1 MKKDKD
7 KKLTYF
13 LRAAMM
19 VLTTILIV
27 LFLVIMSM
35 VGKIQGTA
43 RVVNYAGLVRGGTQR
58 MVKLEISGAPQD
70 KMYET
75 ISSYIEGLRNGSEK
89 LNFVRLDDEDFQ
101 TKMDELEKYFDE
113 LRSEILLVREKG
125 YENTEIIEKSEK
137 FFQICDEA
145 VGFAEVYSQKKATG
159 LDHLE
164 KIVLVDI
171 LGLVLIIAT
180 ELIKVVRFA
189 AQNKILQKKVYLDE
203 VTGLPN
209 KNKCEEILNETEP
222 IPVNELVAMCVFDL
236 NNLRTINNNLG
247 HDKGDEY
254 IRSFAIQLREAV
266 PEEFFAGRDGGDEF
280 IAVLKGLDHEGVRKC
295 LQNIRNQAAEYS
307 RRHPEMPI
315 SYAAG
320 YALSSDFEGSTMRE
334 LFRLADKNMYI
345 DKNRAKMEEAAEKQ
359 RMNIRLLEEITEKGF
374 QFTDCIYCD
383 ALLDQYYVLRASS
396 RFFLAEDGSYSGAVE
411 QIVQELGTDENRKSM
426 RKKLQISYLAEQIKD
441 KGEKLE
447 LPYQYRKE
455 DSICR
460 GRMTA
465 LFVNNTEDGRL
476 HHFILGF
483 EPFQNKNENTA
494 DERTRL
500 NRYYEQLKQ
509 SIVENENYAEALLQT
524 ANAVYTVDLTNDKLE
539 NVYYHEA
546 AFKVENDIQTPCSYS
561 DYCNKRS
568 RYVTEDTLENYRI
581 VDSSFK
587 LLKRFAT
594 GAKQVTVEYC
604 ETMGKENKPV
614 WLQKTVLMSRDMVY
628 DANTDKES
636 SVVHGIVLF
645 KNTSDFHEKEQQ
657 EKARLQ
663 MAYEEADSENR
674 AKTEFMNRMSHDIRT
689 PINGIMGMVDI
700 IRKNR
705 DDREKVDD
713 SLDKIQLSTRH
724 LLELVSD
731 VLDMSKLE
739 AGMFE
744 IHEDV
749 FDMNE
754 LMDEVAALVDAQL
767 VESGITHC
775 KHRSNIQHTALKG
788 SSLQLRRI
796 MVNLLSNAIKYNKSN
811 GTIDTYAE
819 ELSCDGTTVWYE
831 FKIVDTGIGM
841 SEEFIKEQLFKPF
854 TQEKNDARTLYRG
867 TGLGMSIVKALLDK
881 MGGSIEVESQLGEGS
896 TFTFRLPFKVDENA
910 IETKKEEQ
918 SSGEQKLEGK
928 QILLVED
935 NEINMEIAEFYL
947 KELGIVV
954 DKAWNGKEAI
964 DKFEESAPGT
974 YDLILMDIMMPV
986 MGGRE
991 AARRIRTLE
1000 RPDAETVRIYAMTAQ
1015 VSSESVHKCL
1025 ASGMNGHIAKP
1036 IDESKLREILT
1047 RCESVKKQ
1055 KD

>member
-1 MKKDKD
+1 
-7 KKLTYF
+7 
-13 LRAAMM
+13 
-19 VLTTILIV
+19 
-27 LFLVIMSM
+27 
-35 VGKIQGTA
+35 
-43 RVVNYAGLVRGGTQR
+43 
-58 MVKLEISGAPQD
+58 
-70 KMYET
+70 
-75 ISSYIEGLRNGSEK
+75 
-89 LNFVRLDDEDFQ
+89 
-101 TKMDELEKYFDE
+101 
-113 LRSEILLVREKG
+113 
-125 YENTEIIEKSEK
+125 
-137 FFQICDEA
+137 
-145 VGFAEVYSQKKATG
+145 
-159 LDHLE
+159 
-164 KIVLVDI
+164 
-171 LGLVLIIAT
+171 
-180 ELIKVVRFA
+180 
-189 AQNKILQKKVYLDE
+189 
-203 VTGLPN
+203 
-209 KNKCEEILNETEP
+209 
-222 IPVNELVAMCVFDL
+222 
-236 NNLRTINNNLG
+236 
-247 HDKGDEY
+247 
-254 IRSFAIQLREAV
+254 
-266 PEEFFAGRDGGDEF
+266 
-280 IAVLKGLDHEGVRKC
+280 
-295 LQNIRNQAAEYS
+295 
-307 RRHPEMPI
+307 
-315 SYAAG
+315 
-320 YALSSDFEGSTMRE
+320 
-334 LFRLADKNMYI
+334 
-345 DKNRAKMEEAAEKQ
+345 
-359 RMNIRLLEEITEKGF
+359 
-374 QFTDCIYCD
+374 
-383 ALLDQYYVLRASS
+383 
-396 RFFLAEDGSYSGAVE
+396 
-411 QIVQELGTDENRKSM
+411 
-426 RKKLQISYLAEQIKD
+426 
-441 KGEKLE
+441 
-447 LPYQYRKE
+447 
-455 DSICR
+455 
-460 GRMTA
+460 MTA

-705 DDREKVDD
+705 DDWGKVDD

-767 VESGITHC
+767 VESSITHC

-796 MVNLLSNAIKYNKSN
+796 MVNLLSNAIKYNKPN

>member
-1 MKKDKD
+1 
-7 KKLTYF
+7 
-13 LRAAMM
+13 
-19 VLTTILIV
+19 
-27 LFLVIMSM
+27 
-35 VGKIQGTA
+35 
-43 RVVNYAGLVRGGTQR
+43 
-58 MVKLEISGAPQD
+58 
-70 KMYET
+70 
-75 ISSYIEGLRNGSEK
+75 
-89 LNFVRLDDEDFQ
+89 
-101 TKMDELEKYFDE
+101 
-113 LRSEILLVREKG
+113 
-125 YENTEIIEKSEK
+125 
-137 FFQICDEA
+137 
-145 VGFAEVYSQKKATG
+145 
-159 LDHLE
+159 
-164 KIVLVDI
+164 
-171 LGLVLIIAT
+171 
-180 ELIKVVRFA
+180 
-189 AQNKILQKKVYLDE
+189 
-203 VTGLPN
+203 
-209 KNKCEEILNETEP
+209 
-222 IPVNELVAMCVFDL
+222 
-236 NNLRTINNNLG
+236 
-247 HDKGDEY
+247 
-254 IRSFAIQLREAV
+254 
-266 PEEFFAGRDGGDEF
+266 
-280 IAVLKGLDHEGVRKC
+280 
-295 LQNIRNQAAEYS
+295 
-307 RRHPEMPI
+307 
-315 SYAAG
+315 
-320 YALSSDFEGSTMRE
+320 MRE

-359 RMNIRLLEEITEKGF
+359 KMNIRLLEEITAKGY

-411 QIVQELGTDENRKSM
+411 QIVQELGMDENRKSM

-447 LPYQYRKE
+447 LSYQYRKE

-483 EPFQNKNENTA
+483 EPFQNKNENTS
-494 DERTRL
+494 DEKTRL

-524 ANAVYTVDLTNDKLE
+524 ANAVYTVDLTNDRLE

-546 AFKVENDIQTPCSYS
+546 AFKVENDIQTPRSYS

-604 ETMGKENKPV
+604 EMMGKENKPV

-767 VESGITHC
+767 VESSITHC

-796 MVNLLSNAIKYNKSN
+796 MVNLLSNAIKYNKPN

>member
-1 MKKDKD
+1 
-7 KKLTYF
+7 
-13 LRAAMM
+13 
-19 VLTTILIV
+19 
-27 LFLVIMSM
+27 
-35 VGKIQGTA
+35 
-43 RVVNYAGLVRGGTQR
+43 
-58 MVKLEISGAPQD
+58 
-70 KMYET
+70 
-75 ISSYIEGLRNGSEK
+75 
-89 LNFVRLDDEDFQ
+89 
-101 TKMDELEKYFDE
+101 MDELEKYFDE

-203 VTGLPN
+203 ATGLPN

-307 RRHPEMPI
+307 RQHPEMPI

-705 DDREKVDD
+705 DDWGKVDD

-767 VESGITHC
+767 VESSITHC

-796 MVNLLSNAIKYNKSN
+796 MVNLLSNAIKYNKP
-811 GTIDTYAE
+811 
-819 ELSCDGTTVWYE
+819 
-831 FKIVDTGIGM
+831 IVDTGIGM

-910 IETKKEEQ
+910 IETQKEEQ

>member
-203 VTGLPN
+203 ATGLPN

-345 DKNRAKMEEAAEKQ
+345 DNNRAKMEEAAEKQ

>member
-1 MKKDKD
+1 
-7 KKLTYF
+7 
-13 LRAAMM
+13 
-19 VLTTILIV
+19 
-27 LFLVIMSM
+27 
-35 VGKIQGTA
+35 
-43 RVVNYAGLVRGGTQR
+43 
-58 MVKLEISGAPQD
+58 
-70 KMYET
+70 
-75 ISSYIEGLRNGSEK
+75 
-89 LNFVRLDDEDFQ
+89 
-101 TKMDELEKYFDE
+101 
-113 LRSEILLVREKG
+113 
-125 YENTEIIEKSEK
+125 
-137 FFQICDEA
+137 
-145 VGFAEVYSQKKATG
+145 
-159 LDHLE
+159 
-164 KIVLVDI
+164 
-171 LGLVLIIAT
+171 
-180 ELIKVVRFA
+180 
-189 AQNKILQKKVYLDE
+189 
-203 VTGLPN
+203 
-209 KNKCEEILNETEP
+209 
-222 IPVNELVAMCVFDL
+222 
-236 NNLRTINNNLG
+236 
-247 HDKGDEY
+247 
-254 IRSFAIQLREAV
+254 
-266 PEEFFAGRDGGDEF
+266 
-280 IAVLKGLDHEGVRKC
+280 
-295 LQNIRNQAAEYS
+295 
-307 RRHPEMPI
+307 
-315 SYAAG
+315 
-320 YALSSDFEGSTMRE
+320 
-334 LFRLADKNMYI
+334 
-345 DKNRAKMEEAAEKQ
+345 
-359 RMNIRLLEEITEKGF
+359 
-374 QFTDCIYCD
+374 
-383 ALLDQYYVLRASS
+383 
-396 RFFLAEDGSYSGAVE
+396 
-411 QIVQELGTDENRKSM
+411 
-426 RKKLQISYLAEQIKD
+426 
-441 KGEKLE
+441 
-447 LPYQYRKE
+447 
-455 DSICR
+455 
-460 GRMTA
+460 MTA

-483 EPFQNKNENTA
+483 EPFQNKNENTS
-494 DERTRL
+494 DEKTRL

-604 ETMGKENKPV
+604 EMMGKENKPV

>member
-1 MKKDKD
+1 
-7 KKLTYF
+7 
-13 LRAAMM
+13 
-19 VLTTILIV
+19 
-27 LFLVIMSM
+27 
-35 VGKIQGTA
+35 
-43 RVVNYAGLVRGGTQR
+43 
-58 MVKLEISGAPQD
+58 
-70 KMYET
+70 
-75 ISSYIEGLRNGSEK
+75 
-89 LNFVRLDDEDFQ
+89 
-101 TKMDELEKYFDE
+101 
-113 LRSEILLVREKG
+113 
-125 YENTEIIEKSEK
+125 
-137 FFQICDEA
+137 
-145 VGFAEVYSQKKATG
+145 
-159 LDHLE
+159 
-164 KIVLVDI
+164 
-171 LGLVLIIAT
+171 
-180 ELIKVVRFA
+180 
-189 AQNKILQKKVYLDE
+189 
-203 VTGLPN
+203 
-209 KNKCEEILNETEP
+209 
-222 IPVNELVAMCVFDL
+222 
-236 NNLRTINNNLG
+236 
-247 HDKGDEY
+247 
-254 IRSFAIQLREAV
+254 
-266 PEEFFAGRDGGDEF
+266 
-280 IAVLKGLDHEGVRKC
+280 
-295 LQNIRNQAAEYS
+295 
-307 RRHPEMPI
+307 
-315 SYAAG
+315 
-320 YALSSDFEGSTMRE
+320 
-334 LFRLADKNMYI
+334 
-345 DKNRAKMEEAAEKQ
+345 
-359 RMNIRLLEEITEKGF
+359 
-374 QFTDCIYCD
+374 
-383 ALLDQYYVLRASS
+383 
-396 RFFLAEDGSYSGAVE
+396 
-411 QIVQELGTDENRKSM
+411 
-426 RKKLQISYLAEQIKD
+426 
-441 KGEKLE
+441 
-447 LPYQYRKE
+447 
-455 DSICR
+455 
-460 GRMTA
+460 MTA

-767 VESGITHC
+767 VESSITHC

-954 DKAWNGKEAI
+954 DKSWNGKEAI

>member
-1 MKKDKD
+1 M
-7 KKLTYF
+7 
-13 LRAAMM
+13 
-19 VLTTILIV
+19 
-27 LFLVIMSM
+27 
-35 VGKIQGTA
+35 
-43 RVVNYAGLVRGGTQR
+43 
-58 MVKLEISGAPQD
+58 
-70 KMYET
+70 
-75 ISSYIEGLRNGSEK
+75 
-89 LNFVRLDDEDFQ
+89 
-101 TKMDELEKYFDE
+101 
-113 LRSEILLVREKG
+113 
-125 YENTEIIEKSEK
+125 
-137 FFQICDEA
+137 
-145 VGFAEVYSQKKATG
+145 
-159 LDHLE
+159 
-164 KIVLVDI
+164 
-171 LGLVLIIAT
+171 
-180 ELIKVVRFA
+180 
-189 AQNKILQKKVYLDE
+189 
-203 VTGLPN
+203 
-209 KNKCEEILNETEP
+209 
-222 IPVNELVAMCVFDL
+222 
-236 NNLRTINNNLG
+236 
-247 HDKGDEY
+247 
-254 IRSFAIQLREAV
+254 
-266 PEEFFAGRDGGDEF
+266 
-280 IAVLKGLDHEGVRKC
+280 
-295 LQNIRNQAAEYS
+295 
-307 RRHPEMPI
+307 
-315 SYAAG
+315 
-320 YALSSDFEGSTMRE
+320 
-334 LFRLADKNMYI
+334 
-345 DKNRAKMEEAAEKQ
+345 
-359 RMNIRLLEEITEKGF
+359 
-374 QFTDCIYCD
+374 
-383 ALLDQYYVLRASS
+383 
-396 RFFLAEDGSYSGAVE
+396 
-411 QIVQELGTDENRKSM
+411 QELGTDENRKSM

-494 DERTRL
+494 DEKTRL

-744 IHEDV
+744 IHEDA
-749 FDMNE
+749 FDISE

-767 VESGITHC
+767 VESGITHR
-775 KHRSNIQHTALKG
+775 KHRSNIQYTALKG

-910 IETKKEEQ
+910 IEIQKEEQ

>member
-1 MKKDKD
+1 
-7 KKLTYF
+7 
-13 LRAAMM
+13 
-19 VLTTILIV
+19 
-27 LFLVIMSM
+27 
-35 VGKIQGTA
+35 
-43 RVVNYAGLVRGGTQR
+43 
-58 MVKLEISGAPQD
+58 
-70 KMYET
+70 
-75 ISSYIEGLRNGSEK
+75 
-89 LNFVRLDDEDFQ
+89 
-101 TKMDELEKYFDE
+101 
-113 LRSEILLVREKG
+113 
-125 YENTEIIEKSEK
+125 
-137 FFQICDEA
+137 
-145 VGFAEVYSQKKATG
+145 
-159 LDHLE
+159 
-164 KIVLVDI
+164 
-171 LGLVLIIAT
+171 
-180 ELIKVVRFA
+180 
-189 AQNKILQKKVYLDE
+189 
-203 VTGLPN
+203 
-209 KNKCEEILNETEP
+209 
-222 IPVNELVAMCVFDL
+222 
-236 NNLRTINNNLG
+236 
-247 HDKGDEY
+247 
-254 IRSFAIQLREAV
+254 
-266 PEEFFAGRDGGDEF
+266 
-280 IAVLKGLDHEGVRKC
+280 
-295 LQNIRNQAAEYS
+295 
-307 RRHPEMPI
+307 
-315 SYAAG
+315 
-320 YALSSDFEGSTMRE
+320 
-334 LFRLADKNMYI
+334 
-345 DKNRAKMEEAAEKQ
+345 
-359 RMNIRLLEEITEKGF
+359 
-374 QFTDCIYCD
+374 
-383 ALLDQYYVLRASS
+383 
-396 RFFLAEDGSYSGAVE
+396 
-411 QIVQELGTDENRKSM
+411 
-426 RKKLQISYLAEQIKD
+426 
-441 KGEKLE
+441 
-447 LPYQYRKE
+447 
-455 DSICR
+455 
-460 GRMTA
+460 MTA

-483 EPFQNKNENTA
+483 EPFQNKNENIA
-494 DERTRL
+494 DEKTRL

-744 IHEDV
+744 IHEDA
-749 FDMNE
+749 FDISE

>member
-1 MKKDKD
+1 
-7 KKLTYF
+7 
-13 LRAAMM
+13 
-19 VLTTILIV
+19 
-27 LFLVIMSM
+27 
-35 VGKIQGTA
+35 
-43 RVVNYAGLVRGGTQR
+43 
-58 MVKLEISGAPQD
+58 
-70 KMYET
+70 
-75 ISSYIEGLRNGSEK
+75 
-89 LNFVRLDDEDFQ
+89 
-101 TKMDELEKYFDE
+101 
-113 LRSEILLVREKG
+113 
-125 YENTEIIEKSEK
+125 
-137 FFQICDEA
+137 
-145 VGFAEVYSQKKATG
+145 
-159 LDHLE
+159 
-164 KIVLVDI
+164 
-171 LGLVLIIAT
+171 
-180 ELIKVVRFA
+180 
-189 AQNKILQKKVYLDE
+189 
-203 VTGLPN
+203 
-209 KNKCEEILNETEP
+209 
-222 IPVNELVAMCVFDL
+222 
-236 NNLRTINNNLG
+236 
-247 HDKGDEY
+247 
-254 IRSFAIQLREAV
+254 
-266 PEEFFAGRDGGDEF
+266 
-280 IAVLKGLDHEGVRKC
+280 
-295 LQNIRNQAAEYS
+295 
-307 RRHPEMPI
+307 
-315 SYAAG
+315 
-320 YALSSDFEGSTMRE
+320 
-334 LFRLADKNMYI
+334 
-345 DKNRAKMEEAAEKQ
+345 
-359 RMNIRLLEEITEKGF
+359 
-374 QFTDCIYCD
+374 
-383 ALLDQYYVLRASS
+383 
-396 RFFLAEDGSYSGAVE
+396 
-411 QIVQELGTDENRKSM
+411 
-426 RKKLQISYLAEQIKD
+426 
-441 KGEKLE
+441 
-447 LPYQYRKE
+447 
-455 DSICR
+455 
-460 GRMTA
+460 MTA

-841 SEEFIKEQLFKPF
+841 SEKFIKEQLFKPF

-1000 RPDAETVRIYAMTAQ
+1000 RPDAETVRIYAITAQ

>member
-1 MKKDKD
+1 
-7 KKLTYF
+7 
-13 LRAAMM
+13 
-19 VLTTILIV
+19 
-27 LFLVIMSM
+27 
-35 VGKIQGTA
+35 
-43 RVVNYAGLVRGGTQR
+43 
-58 MVKLEISGAPQD
+58 
-70 KMYET
+70 
-75 ISSYIEGLRNGSEK
+75 
-89 LNFVRLDDEDFQ
+89 
-101 TKMDELEKYFDE
+101 
-113 LRSEILLVREKG
+113 
-125 YENTEIIEKSEK
+125 
-137 FFQICDEA
+137 
-145 VGFAEVYSQKKATG
+145 
-159 LDHLE
+159 
-164 KIVLVDI
+164 
-171 LGLVLIIAT
+171 
-180 ELIKVVRFA
+180 
-189 AQNKILQKKVYLDE
+189 
-203 VTGLPN
+203 
-209 KNKCEEILNETEP
+209 
-222 IPVNELVAMCVFDL
+222 
-236 NNLRTINNNLG
+236 
-247 HDKGDEY
+247 
-254 IRSFAIQLREAV
+254 
-266 PEEFFAGRDGGDEF
+266 
-280 IAVLKGLDHEGVRKC
+280 
-295 LQNIRNQAAEYS
+295 
-307 RRHPEMPI
+307 
-315 SYAAG
+315 
-320 YALSSDFEGSTMRE
+320 
-334 LFRLADKNMYI
+334 
-345 DKNRAKMEEAAEKQ
+345 
-359 RMNIRLLEEITEKGF
+359 
-374 QFTDCIYCD
+374 
-383 ALLDQYYVLRASS
+383 
-396 RFFLAEDGSYSGAVE
+396 
-411 QIVQELGTDENRKSM
+411 
-426 RKKLQISYLAEQIKD
+426 
-441 KGEKLE
+441 
-447 LPYQYRKE
+447 
-455 DSICR
+455 
-460 GRMTA
+460 MTA

-483 EPFQNKNENTA
+483 EPFQNKNENTS
-494 DERTRL
+494 DEKTRL

-910 IETKKEEQ
+910 IETQKEEQ

>member
-1 MKKDKD
+1 
-7 KKLTYF
+7 
-13 LRAAMM
+13 
-19 VLTTILIV
+19 
-27 LFLVIMSM
+27 
-35 VGKIQGTA
+35 
-43 RVVNYAGLVRGGTQR
+43 
-58 MVKLEISGAPQD
+58 
-70 KMYET
+70 
-75 ISSYIEGLRNGSEK
+75 
-89 LNFVRLDDEDFQ
+89 
-101 TKMDELEKYFDE
+101 
-113 LRSEILLVREKG
+113 
-125 YENTEIIEKSEK
+125 
-137 FFQICDEA
+137 
-145 VGFAEVYSQKKATG
+145 
-159 LDHLE
+159 
-164 KIVLVDI
+164 
-171 LGLVLIIAT
+171 
-180 ELIKVVRFA
+180 
-189 AQNKILQKKVYLDE
+189 
-203 VTGLPN
+203 
-209 KNKCEEILNETEP
+209 
-222 IPVNELVAMCVFDL
+222 
-236 NNLRTINNNLG
+236 
-247 HDKGDEY
+247 
-254 IRSFAIQLREAV
+254 
-266 PEEFFAGRDGGDEF
+266 
-280 IAVLKGLDHEGVRKC
+280 
-295 LQNIRNQAAEYS
+295 
-307 RRHPEMPI
+307 
-315 SYAAG
+315 
-320 YALSSDFEGSTMRE
+320 
-334 LFRLADKNMYI
+334 
-345 DKNRAKMEEAAEKQ
+345 
-359 RMNIRLLEEITEKGF
+359 
-374 QFTDCIYCD
+374 
-383 ALLDQYYVLRASS
+383 
-396 RFFLAEDGSYSGAVE
+396 
-411 QIVQELGTDENRKSM
+411 
-426 RKKLQISYLAEQIKD
+426 
-441 KGEKLE
+441 
-447 LPYQYRKE
+447 
-455 DSICR
+455 
-460 GRMTA
+460 MTA

-604 ETMGKENKPV
+604 EMMGKENKPV

-796 MVNLLSNAIKYNKSN
+796 MVNLLSNAIKYNKPN

>member
-1 MKKDKD
+1 M
-7 KKLTYF
+7 
-13 LRAAMM
+13 
-19 VLTTILIV
+19 
-27 LFLVIMSM
+27 
-35 VGKIQGTA
+35 
-43 RVVNYAGLVRGGTQR
+43 
-58 MVKLEISGAPQD
+58 
-70 KMYET
+70 
-75 ISSYIEGLRNGSEK
+75 
-89 LNFVRLDDEDFQ
+89 
-101 TKMDELEKYFDE
+101 
-113 LRSEILLVREKG
+113 
-125 YENTEIIEKSEK
+125 
-137 FFQICDEA
+137 
-145 VGFAEVYSQKKATG
+145 
-159 LDHLE
+159 
-164 KIVLVDI
+164 
-171 LGLVLIIAT
+171 
-180 ELIKVVRFA
+180 
-189 AQNKILQKKVYLDE
+189 
-203 VTGLPN
+203 
-209 KNKCEEILNETEP
+209 
-222 IPVNELVAMCVFDL
+222 
-236 NNLRTINNNLG
+236 
-247 HDKGDEY
+247 
-254 IRSFAIQLREAV
+254 
-266 PEEFFAGRDGGDEF
+266 
-280 IAVLKGLDHEGVRKC
+280 
-295 LQNIRNQAAEYS
+295 
-307 RRHPEMPI
+307 
-315 SYAAG
+315 
-320 YALSSDFEGSTMRE
+320 
-334 LFRLADKNMYI
+334 
-345 DKNRAKMEEAAEKQ
+345 
-359 RMNIRLLEEITEKGF
+359 
-374 QFTDCIYCD
+374 
-383 ALLDQYYVLRASS
+383 LRASS

-483 EPFQNKNENTA
+483 EPFQNKNENIA
-494 DERTRL
+494 DEKTRL

-744 IHEDV
+744 IHEDA
-749 FDMNE
+749 FDISE

-775 KHRSNIQHTALKG
+775 KHRSNIKHTALKG

-910 IETKKEEQ
+910 IETQKEEQ

>member
-1 MKKDKD
+1 
-7 KKLTYF
+7 
-13 LRAAMM
+13 
-19 VLTTILIV
+19 
-27 LFLVIMSM
+27 
-35 VGKIQGTA
+35 
-43 RVVNYAGLVRGGTQR
+43 
-58 MVKLEISGAPQD
+58 
-70 KMYET
+70 
-75 ISSYIEGLRNGSEK
+75 
-89 LNFVRLDDEDFQ
+89 
-101 TKMDELEKYFDE
+101 
-113 LRSEILLVREKG
+113 
-125 YENTEIIEKSEK
+125 
-137 FFQICDEA
+137 
-145 VGFAEVYSQKKATG
+145 
-159 LDHLE
+159 
-164 KIVLVDI
+164 
-171 LGLVLIIAT
+171 
-180 ELIKVVRFA
+180 
-189 AQNKILQKKVYLDE
+189 
-203 VTGLPN
+203 
-209 KNKCEEILNETEP
+209 
-222 IPVNELVAMCVFDL
+222 
-236 NNLRTINNNLG
+236 
-247 HDKGDEY
+247 
-254 IRSFAIQLREAV
+254 
-266 PEEFFAGRDGGDEF
+266 
-280 IAVLKGLDHEGVRKC
+280 
-295 LQNIRNQAAEYS
+295 
-307 RRHPEMPI
+307 MPI

-546 AFKVENDIQTPCSYS
+546 AFKIENDIQTPRSYS

>member
-43 RVVNYAGLVRGGTQR
+43 RVVNYAGFVRGGTQR

-101 TKMDELEKYFDE
+101 AKMDELEKYFDE

-137 FFQICDEA
+137 FFRICDEA

-180 ELIKVVRFA
+180 ELIKAVRFA

-203 VTGLPN
+203 ATGLPN

-295 LQNIRNQAAEYS
+295 LQNIRKQAAEYS
-307 RRHPEMPI
+307 RQHPEMPI

-411 QIVQELGTDENRKSM
+411 QIIQELGTDENRKSM

-483 EPFQNKNENTA
+483 EPFQNKNENIA
-494 DERTRL
+494 DEKTRL

-524 ANAVYTVDLTNDKLE
+524 ANVVYTVDLTNDKLE

-546 AFKVENDIQTPCSYS
+546 AFKVENDIQTPRSYS

-705 DDREKVDD
+705 DDWGKVDD

-767 VESGITHC
+767 VESSITHC

-796 MVNLLSNAIKYNKSN
+796 MVNLLSNAIKYNKPN

-910 IETKKEEQ
+910 IETQKEEQ